1 MTSHD
6 DPLRIWAYRPEN
18 GRSGAAGGPLWGLTF
33 SAKDLFG
40 VPGWPLRAGSAAPLP
55 GVEASGLVQ
64 RLLDLG
70 ATLVGKTE
78 LHEVAL
84 GITGQNA
91 RGGSLNPLDPARVT
105 GGSSGG
111 AAASVATGEV
121 DFALGTDT
129 GGSIRVPAAWC
140 GVAGYKP
147 TKDHPAWPL
156 SGVLPL
162 SPTCDHAGPL
172 ARDLATILRVQ
183 AALTGEAVP
192 PLPWDGLRVGRW
204 DLPGW
209 LAPAA
214 REAYEAAAS
223 VVQTLGAEVA
233 PFAFPEVLDS
243 YSPIVLSEAARVHA
257 EALRQGAAGFL
268 PFTESMLRQ
277 GAALTDE
284 AVQAARARREALR
297 ADLARLFGRFDLLLA
312 PAVPDVAPRLGQ
324 DELQVEEGTL
334 PLRRTVLRLTAPWS
348 LLGVPVVTLPQAAGP
363 LSVGLQLI
371 APWNADTRLLGL
383 SQTLATSGGLT

>member
-6 DPLRIWAYRPEN
+6 DPLRIWAHRPSAVL
-18 GRSGAAGGPLWGLTF
+18 SGAADGPLAGLSF
-33 SAKDLFG
+33 SAKDLFS
-40 VPGWPLRAGSAAPLP
+40 VAGWPLRAGSAAPLP
-55 GVEASGLVQ
+55 QVEASPLVQ

-140 GVAGYKP
+140 GVVGYKP
-147 TKDHPAWPL
+147 TKSHPAWPL
-156 SGVLPL
+156 EGVLPL

-172 ARDLATILRVQ
+172 AGDVATILRVQ
-183 AALTGEAVP
+183 QALTGEAVTSQ
-192 PLPWDGLRVGRW
+192 PWAGLRVGLW
-204 DLPGW
+204 DVPGW

-214 REAYEAAAS
+214 RDAYEQATFAVRA
-223 VVQTLGAEVA
+223 LGAETS
-233 PFAFPEVLDS
+233 PFTFPEVLDS
-243 YSPIVLSEAARVHA
+243 YAPIVQSEAARVHA
-257 EALRQGAAGFL
+257 EALKRDPAGFL
-268 PFTESMLRQ
+268 PGTEGMLRH
-277 GAALTDE
+277 GAALPET
-284 AVQAARARREALR
+284 AVRAARERREALR
-297 ADLARLFGRFDLLLA
+297 DDLARLFGRFDLLLA
-312 PAVPDVAPRLGQ
+312 PAVPDVAPLLGQ
-324 DELQVEEGTL
+324 DELAVEEGLL
-334 PLRRTVLRLTAPWS
+334 PLRRAVLRLTAPWS
-348 LLGVPVVTLPQAAGP
+348 LLGVPVVVLPQRAGP

-371 APWNADTRLLGL
+371 APWNADARLLGL
-383 SQTLATSGGLT
+383 AQSLSESGGLT